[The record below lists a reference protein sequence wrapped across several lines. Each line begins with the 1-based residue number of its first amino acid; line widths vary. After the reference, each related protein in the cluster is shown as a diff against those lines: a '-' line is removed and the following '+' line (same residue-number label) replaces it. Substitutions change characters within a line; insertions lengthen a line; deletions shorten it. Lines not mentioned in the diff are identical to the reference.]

1 MAKVVELSDYG
12 DSNPRKPKKIEGKR
26 KSADDPK
33 PQIDKPRKSLKAKP
47 GTSSKNVKQLPAKK
61 EAKQLPLKKAATSV
75 EDLDSQFIEVL
86 SGIPDSVKQENEQ
99 IQEYLRMFS
108 KLKRIARMTER
119 QVIQNKS
126 TRGIYPLMQVYREM
140 REVIADLRAL
150 RDVGQMGEL
159 LNDEV
164 LNPFAQSCVTSI
176 VNLRKALLIGA
187 KNTISNPS
195 ELTDYINVIDSTI
208 RSAGIEIDTSY
219 RNSLSKTITVFNG
232 G

>member
-47 GTSSKNVKQLPAKK
+47 GTSSKNV
-61 EAKQLPLKKAATSV
+61 KQLPLKKAATSV

-119 QVIQNKS
+119 QVIQNRS
-126 TRGIYPLMQVYREM
+126 TRGIYPLMHVYREM

-150 RDVGQMGEL
+150 RDVGQMGEV

-176 VNLRKALLIGA
+176 VNLRKALLLGA

>member
-1 MAKVVELSDYG
+1 MANVVELGDYG
-12 DSNPRKPKKIEGKR
+12 DSTPRKPKKIEGKR

-33 PQIDKPRKSLKAKP
+33 PQIDKPRKSLKAQP
-47 GTSSKNVKQLPAKK
+47 GTSSKNAKLLPV
-61 EAKQLPLKKAATSV
+61 KKAATSV
-75 EDLDSQFIEVL
+75 EDLDSQFVEVL

-126 TRGIYPLMQVYREM
+126 TRGIYPLMHVYREM

-150 RDVGQMGEL
+150 RDVGQMGEV

>member
-1 MAKVVELSDYG
+1 
-12 DSNPRKPKKIEGKR
+12 
-26 KSADDPK
+26 
-33 PQIDKPRKSLKAKP
+33 LKAQP

-150 RDVGQMGEL
+150 RDVGQMGEV

-164 LNPFAQSCVTSI
+164 LNPFAQSCVTTL

-195 ELTDYINVIDSTI
+195 ELTDFINDQIIYPTL
-208 RSAGIEIDTSY
+208 A
-219 RNSLSKTITVFNG
+219 
-232 G
+232 